1 MNFLYPIVFITT
13 MLLASFAQAGVI
25 YQGKSM
31 YRNIFVVEEDN
42 RRCMWFG
49 VQGGLSQSCIYLD
62 NRDKLVFNYTRSM
75 LGALYLNP
83 QPKRILVIG
92 LGGGILPMSLQKLL
106 PKATI
111 DSVELDPTVVKV
123 AVKYFDFPQQKADQV
138 AIEDGRVFV
147 KRAQKKG
154 TKFDLIML
162 DAFDEKYVPEH
173 MMTRDFLSE
182 IKGLL
187 EENGVLAA
195 NTFTASQLY
204 HTESA
209 TYADVFGPFYNLKT
223 NNRVILLR
231 NGPLPPIQEI
241 NANAALLEE
250 KLRPFGTGKDF
261 LLPLFKK
268 VEPWPEKTRILTDQY
283 SPANLLNN
291 TKN

>member
-1 MNFLYPIVFITT
+1 MNYLYKIVFMI
-13 MLLASFAQAGVI
+13 MVLAAPFAQAGVI

-31 YRNIFVVEEDN
+31 YRNIFVVEDNN

-49 VQGGLSQSCIYLD
+49 VQGGLSQSCIFLD

-83 QPKRILVIG
+83 QPERILIIG
-92 LGGGILPMSLQKLL
+92 LGGGILPMTLQKLL
-106 PKATI
+106 PQATI

-147 KRAQKKG
+147 KRAQKKS
-154 TKFDLIML
+154 TKYDLIIL

-173 MMTRDFLSE
+173 MMTRDFLME
-182 IKGLL
+182 VKGLL
-187 EENGVLAA
+187 KKDGVLAA
-195 NTFTASQLY
+195 NTFTSSQLY

-231 NGPLPPIQEI
+231 NGPLPPMSEI
-241 NANAALLEE
+241 EANAALLED
-250 KLRPFGTGKDF
+250 KIRPFGTGKDW
-261 LLPLFKK
+261 LLPLFKN
-268 VEPWPEKTRILTDQY
+268 VEPWPKKTRILTDQY
-283 SPANLLNN
+283 SPANLLNSA
-291 TKN
+291 KN